1 MPVNFQTNFSELN
14 RKCPDNY
21 YEKMRTPGC
30 LLGAKPFTPFA
41 KGPPVITPVI
51 TPPATTSF
59 SPQPTANSL

>member
-30 LLGAKPFTPFA
+30 LLGAKAAAPRY
-41 KGPPVITPVI
+41 
-51 TPPATTSF
+51 
-59 SPQPTANSL
+59 L